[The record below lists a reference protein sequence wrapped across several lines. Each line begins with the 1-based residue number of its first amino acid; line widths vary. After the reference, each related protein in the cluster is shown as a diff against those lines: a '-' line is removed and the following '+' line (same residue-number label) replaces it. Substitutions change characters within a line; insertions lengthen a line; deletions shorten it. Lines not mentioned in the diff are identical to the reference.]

1 MLIKFMSKF
10 VGFGLIVQ
18 TNKIQ
23 KKKEKVRNRSRSRAF
38 IDVVVGGL
46 ALTALFFVVL
56 VL

>member
-1 MLIKFMSKF
+1 MSKF